1 MNILLRTYYENF
13 LKKLSEVYETAE
25 AQSIANIVFEDVL
38 MMKRHHIFMLEKDL
52 TQGDTEMLDGILNKL
67 LKHEPVQYVLGMA
80 DFFGLRFKVNKN
92 VLIPR
97 RETEELVDAIV
108 KEVRGWKMEGEKG
121 MNILDICTGSG
132 CIAIA
137 IKKNIPAAHVSAVDI
152 SKDALEVATENAML
166 NKVDVDFYEGDI
178 LTSHPDSYRDPL
190 TTSSFSTFNYPFSI
204 IVSNPPYIT
213 QKEKETMHQNVL
225 GYEPHLALFVSNEN
239 PLLFYEAIANFAQQ
253 HLSPNGKL
261 FVEINESFGNEVA
274 ALFTAKGFT
283 KNTIVKDMQGKD
295 RFVCAQF

>member
-178 LTSHPDSYRDPL
+178 LTSHFPL
-190 TTSSFSTFNYPFSI
+190 PTSSFSTFNSPFSI

>member
-178 LTSHPDSYRDPL
+178 LTSHFPL
-190 TTSSFSTFNYPFSI
+190 PTSSFSTFNSPFSI

-274 ALFTAKGFT
+274 ALFAAKGFT

>member
-52 TQGDTEMLDGILNKL
+52 TQGDTEMLNGILHKL

-137 IKKNIPAAHVSAVDI
+137 IKKNIPAAHVSAIDI

-178 LTSHPDSYRDPL
+178 LTSHFPL
-190 TTSSFSTFNYPFSI
+190 PTSSFSTFNYPFSI

-253 HLSPNGKL
+253 HLSANGKL
-261 FVEINESFGNEVA
+261 FVEINEIFGNEVA

-283 KNTIVKDMQGKD
+283 QTIIVKDMQGKD

>member
-1 MNILLRTYYENF
+1 MC
-13 LKKLSEVYETAE
+13 
-25 AQSIANIVFEDVL
+25 
-38 MMKRHHIFMLEKDL
+38 HPPH
-52 TQGDTEMLDGILNKL
+52 
-67 LKHEPVQYVLGMA
+67 
-80 DFFGLRFKVNKN
+80 
-92 VLIPR
+92 
-97 RETEELVDAIV
+97 
-108 KEVRGWKMEGEKG
+108 
-121 MNILDICTGSG
+121 
-132 CIAIA
+132 
-137 IKKNIPAAHVSAVDI
+137 KNIPAAHVSAIDI

-178 LTSHPDSYRDPL
+178 LH
-190 TTSSFSTFNYPFSI
+190 STFSIQHSTFDI

-239 PLLFYEAIANFAQQ
+239 PLVFYEAIANFAQQ

-261 FVEINESFGNEVA
+261 FAEINESFGNEVA

-283 KNTIVKDMQGKD
+283 QTIIVKDMQGKD

>member
-52 TQGDTEMLDGILNKL
+52 TQGDTEMLDGILHKL

-137 IKKNIPAAHVSAVDI
+137 IKKNIPAAHVSAIDI

-178 LTSHPDSYRDPL
+178 LTSHFPL
-190 TTSSFSTFNYPFSI
+190 PTSSFSTFNSPFSI

-239 PLLFYEAIANFAQQ
+239 PLVFYEAIANFAQQ
-253 HLSPNGKL
+253 HLSANGKL

-274 ALFTAKGFT
+274 ALFAAKGFT